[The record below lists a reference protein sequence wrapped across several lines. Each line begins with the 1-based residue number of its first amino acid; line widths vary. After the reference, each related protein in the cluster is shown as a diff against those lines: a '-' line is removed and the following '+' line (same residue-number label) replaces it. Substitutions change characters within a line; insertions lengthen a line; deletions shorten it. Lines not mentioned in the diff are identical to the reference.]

1 MHDQYQ
7 SYSNDDLLYI
17 SAHPEEYSAVD
28 ISYARQI
35 LEERGIAVP
44 NPEVVMK
51 RGGLDQ
57 DLATNPYGKISWDFE
72 GEDGVLNVTQEV
84 DPKALRLHKVLCL
97 YMVILTAALLLMNMS
112 AAILLYGICVYMMYK
127 LKPSGWHL
135 LQYLAISNIVAAL
148 IDISFMAYTGG
159 WDFLWEPIQMFRI
172 LLGVLF
178 AIVLAVIHK
187 DNMLYLF
194 SISPSSR
201 RKSLISAIA
210 IIAVMRIFFYIRY
223 QS

>member
-1 MHDQYQ
+1 MYHQYQ
-7 SYSNDDLLYI
+7 SYSNEDLLYI
-17 SAHPEEYSAVD
+17 TTHPAEYNAVD

-35 LEERGIAVP
+35 LKERGIAAP
-44 NPEVVMK
+44 EPEVVMK

-57 DLATNPYGKISWDFE
+57 DLAGNPYGKISWDFE
-72 GEDGVLNVTQEV
+72 GEDGVLNTTQEV

-97 YMVILTAALLLMNMS
+97 YMVALTAALLLMNIS
-112 AAILLYGICVYMMYK
+112 AAILLYGICIYMMYK

-135 LQYLAISNIVAAL
+135 LQYLAISNIVTAL
-148 IDISFMAYTGG
+148 IDIWFMMYTGA
-159 WDFLWEPIQMFRI
+159 WDFLWEPMQMFRI

-194 SISPSSR
+194 SVSPASR
-201 RKSLISAIA
+201 RKSLISSIA
-210 IIAVMRIFFYIRY
+210 IIALMRIFFYIRY